1 MKGIELDRE
10 QLKQYIQGTPATI
23 PTAFDNRF
31 NLDNIK
37 MKEMTE
43 WWVASG
49 LGSNTAALKVLA
61 AMGEGPDINDD
72 EWPKVLDTV
81 VKAAG
86 SDKIVLCALKSKNT
100 LHTIEDA
107 KKAQDL
113 GALGLQIELPYN
125 HHSNQ
130 DDLVRHFSEISDAID
145 IGIMIYNTWWFCMDR
160 VNHSIQ
166 ADTMMRLKDT
176 NVVAI
181 KWSVPEGEDYDG
193 MTKFS
198 SDFKVIDNS
207 GYHFRATCFKNGG
220 SGYISNLIV
229 VNPSHDIHLFDLYKK
244 GFYDQAEQYSNVVTS
259 VINPWEKKAVT
270 KSGGYRQGKGLLEA
284 IGRSMGPPRPPTLP
298 CTKDEIEEA
307 KQLLKQIGWI

>member
-1 MKGIELDRE
+1 MDRE
-10 QLKQYIQGTPATI
+10 ELKQYIQGTPATI

-31 NLDNIK
+31 NVDNIK

-49 LGSNTAALKVLA
+49 LGTNTAALKVLA
-61 AMGEGPDINDD
+61 AMGEGPDISDD

-145 IGIMIYNTWWFCMDR
+145 IGIMIYNTWWFCEDR

-176 NVVAI
+176 NCVVAI
-181 KWSVPEGEDYDG
+181 KWSVPEGEDYDE

-198 SDFKVIDNS
+198 SDFNVIDNS
-207 GYHFRATCFKNGG
+207 GYNFRARCFKNGG
-220 SGYISNLIV
+220 SGYISDLVV
-229 VNPSHDIHLFDLYKK
+229 VNPSHDIHLFNLYKK
-244 GFYDQAEQYSNVVTS
+244 GFYDQAEQYSTAVTS
-259 VINPWEKKAVT
+259 VLKPWQVKTAM
-270 KSGGYRQGKGLLEA
+270 KSGGYRQCKGLLEA
-284 IGRSMGPPRPPTLP
+284 LGRSVGPPRPPTLP
-298 CTKDEIEEA
+298 CTRDEIEEA
-307 KQLLKQIGWI
+307 KELLKQIGWM

>member
-130 DDLVRHFSEISDAID
+130 DDFSKLALSILQINAYNLLHFSHLQIE
-145 IGIMIYNTWWFCMDR
+145 
-160 VNHSIQ
+160 
-166 ADTMMRLKDT
+166 
-176 NVVAI
+176 
-181 KWSVPEGEDYDG
+181 
-193 MTKFS
+193 
-198 SDFKVIDNS
+198 KV
-207 GYHFRATCFKNGG
+207 RAQPYWCE
-220 SGYISNLIV
+220 
-229 VNPSHDIHLFDLYKK
+229 
-244 GFYDQAEQYSNVVTS
+244 A
-259 VINPWEKKAVT
+259 
-270 KSGGYRQGKGLLEA
+270 KSGH
-284 IGRSMGPPRPPTLP
+284 TFF
-298 CTKDEIEEA
+298 
-307 KQLLKQIGWI
+307 